1 MIFNSKKSHISLNSF
16 YLVTVLIFRIEC
28 QFLLDVN
35 ENNACQP
42 ENCVLISKCP
52 SVLKLVFKVKS
63 GDLDARSKLLEL
75 QCGFEKSLPK
85 VCCQKNQATEA
96 PRVFNSVTI
105 SSSSTSKKPKIRNF
119 NSDVNATT
127 PFTTPNPIEEV
138 EEETTTTTTKSSV
151 EEFTTEA
158 QEVITDPPKEDFS
171 ELNDPQCGV
180 RTSLSFRI
188 TLGQTAEAGQF
199 PWIGALMYR
208 NSRGQEVALCGG
220 TLVSPQHLITAAHC
234 DTSQAGF
241 TMKSVILGQVDIGSP
256 VRLPGLQVDIAKV
269 VSHPRYTLDPVSIND
284 IAMVKLVRPV
294 SFTDM
299 IRPICV
305 FQGSDREEKA
315 SRDFASV
322 FTVAGWGRTDRARSS
337 SLLQWTQLLEV
348 TSDQCSSVY
357 AAAAQGGQLG
367 PIKDISILQSQL
379 CAQGEGGTD
388 SCSGDSGGPLMN
400 QINALWYLS
409 GVVSF
414 GTNEC
419 DSSLPGVYTNIEFF
433 YDWILETIRTI

>member
-1 MIFNSKKSHISLNSF
+1 MFDSKKLHLSLNSF

-42 ENCVLISKCP
+42 ENCVIISKCP

-96 PRVFNSVTI
+96 PRVFNSGTV
-105 SSSSTSKKPKIRNF
+105 SSIPTSEKPKIRNF

-127 PFTTPNPIEEV
+127 PFTTPTPIEEV
-138 EEETTTTTTKSSV
+138 EEETTTSTTTKSSV
-151 EEFTTEA
+151 EEFTT
-158 QEVITDPPKEDFS
+158 DSPKEDFS
-171 ELNDPQCGV
+171 KLNHPECGV

-188 TLGQTAEAGQF
+188 TLGQTADAGQF

-208 NSRGQEVALCGG
+208 NSRGQEIALCGG

-241 TMKSVILGQVDIGSP
+241 SMKSVILGQVDLGSP

-269 VSHPRYTLDPVSIND
+269 VSHPKFTLDPVSIND
-284 IAMVKLVRPV
+284 IAMVKLIRPV

-299 IRPICV
+299 IRPICI
-305 FQGSDREEKA
+305 FQDSDKEESE
-315 SRDFASV
+315 SRDISSV
-322 FTVAGWGRTDRARSS
+322 FTVAGWGRTERARSS

-348 TSDQCSSVY
+348 TPDQCSLVY
-357 AAAAQGGQLG
+357 AAAASNGQLG
-367 PIKDISILQSQL
+367 PLQDISILQSQL

-388 SCSGDSGGPLMN
+388 SCSGDSGGPLME
-400 QINALWYLS
+400 QINTLWYLS

-419 DSSLPGVYTNIEFF
+419 DSSLPGVYTNIKFF
-433 YDWILETIRTI
+433 YDWILETIRTL